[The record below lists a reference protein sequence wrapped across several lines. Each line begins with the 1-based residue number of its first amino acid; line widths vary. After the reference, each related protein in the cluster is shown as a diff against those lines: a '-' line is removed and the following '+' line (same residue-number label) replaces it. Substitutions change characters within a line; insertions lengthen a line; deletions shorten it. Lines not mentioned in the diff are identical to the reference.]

1 MCRVPGPL
9 LCRKLWSQTSSC
21 RVLHLALQ
29 SDAGRHYLN
38 GLESEQTAA
47 SSQLL
52 VYQGHAQVAI
62 VDAKNRIKEGLQGNW
77 FSCENNSGAQNTGAW
92 VWITRPKSFMKRG
105 APRALRLKQSGSL
118 PPLFLGSP
126 PPPPAFPPSVP
137 LPLSSWRSN
146 FSPDNAHRGKACS
159 KSEEREKKK
168 RHKLFTFPHIS
179 FFTLVEQR
187 FKSHRQGGGMW
198 CRMSEQILDTLTG
211 AA

>member
-1 MCRVPGPL
+1 MPGPL

-105 APRALRLKQSGSL
+105 APQALRLKQSGSL
-118 PPLFLGSP
+118 PPLFLDNP
-126 PPPPAFPPSVP
+126 PPPSFPPSLPPSLHPCP
-137 LPLSSWRSN
+137 LGTVIL
-146 FSPDNAHRGKACS
+146 AQIMTT
-159 KSEEREKKK
+159 EESLFKKWGGKK

-179 FFTLVEQR
+179 FFTLV
-187 FKSHRQGGGMW
+187 
-198 CRMSEQILDTLTG
+198 
-211 AA
+211 